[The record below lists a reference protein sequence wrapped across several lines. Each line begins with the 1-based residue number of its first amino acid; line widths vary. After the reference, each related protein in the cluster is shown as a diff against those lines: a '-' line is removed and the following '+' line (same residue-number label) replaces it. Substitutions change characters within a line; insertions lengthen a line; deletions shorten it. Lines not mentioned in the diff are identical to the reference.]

1 MLIHKP
7 LKMSVGVGRKSINIK
22 LGEIGTEFENS
33 FACLSGPRWVRIMT
47 KIETDNLLGL
57 LTTAA
62 PTNDKT
68 CGFFMGFYGFLWVF
82 MGFYG
87 FLKRVS
93 NDFAAMIAES

>member
-1 MLIHKP
+1 MTHAVSFVEYRVLIHKP
-7 LKMSVGVGRKSINIK
+7 LKMSVGRKSINIK

-62 PTNDKT
+62 PTDDK
-68 CGFFMGFYGFLWVF
+68 
-82 MGFYG
+82 
-87 FLKRVS
+87 K
-93 NDFAAMIAES
+93 